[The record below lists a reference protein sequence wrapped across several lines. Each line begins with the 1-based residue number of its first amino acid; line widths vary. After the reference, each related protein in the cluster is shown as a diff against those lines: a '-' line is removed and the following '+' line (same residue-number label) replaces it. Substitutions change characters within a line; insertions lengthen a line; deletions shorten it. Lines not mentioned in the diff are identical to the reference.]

1 MNIINNIMKKT
12 IIITNK
18 DKSVKIPKGWKI
30 DDILG
35 YSQAMSST
43 QGFIKYAIL
52 SIAKI

>member
-1 MNIINNIMKKT
+1 MKK
-12 IIITNK
+12 IIIVTNK
-18 DKSVKIPKGWKI
+18 DLSIQIPNGWKI

-43 QGFIKYAIL
+43 QGFVKYAIL